1 MRVRQGMAILE
12 PMRFDVPADGPSQVL
27 TEACR
32 RRGLR
37 YTRGHVREVLARHA
51 QPTSLLALVET
62 APSLGLKAVAGQ
74 AELETL
80 VETEPEELPALLH
93 FGGAPGGF
101 GLLEAVLPGGRGFRV
116 WDSQQGSREV
126 EREAFAARWS
136 GIVVFLERAGAGGA
150 EHGYWRRRAREVL
163 WEQRPRTELAGR
175 WAGWG
180 LGLLGLGVLSLAVLA
195 RPPGGRLGA
204 AGVMGLTAL
213 GLGASLRALTWKRGR
228 ASALCGA
235 GGPVDCESVL
245 RSAQAYVAG
254 VPLAG
259 LGTAFFGAC
268 LVLQGTLALGTG
280 PAPLWLAGA
289 AFACA
294 LPVCLLLLGVQVWMR
309 RLCTLCLTVHAVN
322 AVGAALFLLW
332 LWPAVPVTAGEL
344 GPAALLLVLLFGLLL
359 FTVVPYLSRAA
370 EDAEVRREHAQLLR
384 SPLGTLARLAQQPR
398 LALEP
403 EAVGARVGEAEAPHS
418 LVVLAHP
425 SCKLCGPALEE
436 LEALVERQ
444 GAWLRAFIG
453 VAPLDPEDPRDEAI
467 CEALAT
473 VGVAFGGTE
482 LLRAYHVARSH
493 FSRLY
498 ADVAPRAL
506 LARELGLEASRLDAA
521 REQAAARVRAA
532 AVLKSRHAQG
542 VPAFFL
548 DGRSCEAP
556 LSHIEAW
563 CAQPAL
569 LEALTPRPGAM
580 PHEEAPASHAQEAH
594 EP

>member
-1 MRVRQGMAILE
+1 
-12 PMRFDVPADGPSQVL
+12 MRFDVPADGPSQVL

-37 YTRGHVREVLARHA
+37 YTRGHVREVLARHSE
-51 QPTSLLALVET
+51 PTSLLALVET
-62 APSLGLKAVAGQ
+62 APLLGLKAVAGQ

-80 VETEPEELPALLH
+80 VETELEELPVVLH
-93 FGGAPGGF
+93 FRGTPGGF
-101 GLLEAVLPGGRGFRV
+101 GLLEAVLAGERGFRI

-136 GIVVFLERAGAGGA
+136 GIVVFLERSGAAVA
-150 EHGYWRRRAREVL
+150 ERGYWRRRTREVL
-163 WEQRPRTELAGR
+163 WEERRPGPELAGPR
-175 WAGWG
+175 ASRGARWG
-180 LGLLGLGVLSLAVLA
+180 LAVLGLGVLGLAVLA
-195 RPPGGRLGA
+195 QAPGARLGA
-204 AGVMGLTAL
+204 AVLMGLTAL
-213 GLGASLRALTWKRGR
+213 GLGASLLALTWKRGR
-228 ASALCGA
+228 ASALCGT
-235 GGPVDCESVL
+235 GGPMDCESVL
-245 RSAQAYVAG
+245 LSAQAYVAG

-259 LGTAFFGAC
+259 LGAAFFGAS
-268 LVLQGTLALGTG
+268 LVLQGTMALGTG
-280 PAPLWLAGA
+280 PAPLWLAGV

-294 LPVCLLLLGVQVWMR
+294 LPLSMLLVGVQVWMR

-322 AVGAALFLLW
+322 AAGAALFLLW
-332 LWPAVPVTAGEL
+332 LRPGVPVASQEL
-344 GPAALLLVLLFGLLL
+344 GPAALLLMLLFGLLL
-359 FTVVPYLSRAA
+359 STVVPYLSRAG

-384 SPLGTLARLAQQPR
+384 SPLGTLTQLSQQPR
-398 LALEP
+398 LTLEP
-403 EAVGARVGEAEAPHS
+403 EAVGARVGEADAPHA
-418 LVVLAHP
+418 LVVLVHP
-425 SCKLCGPALEE
+425 GCKLCGPALEE

-473 VGVAFGGTE
+473 VGVAFGGAV
-482 LLRAYHVARSH
+482 LLRAYHLARSH

-498 ADVAPRAL
+498 ADAAPRAL
-506 LARELGLEASRLDAA
+506 LARELGLDATRLEAA

-532 AVLKSRHAQG
+532 AVLKSRHAKG

-548 DGRSCEAP
+548 DGRRCEAP
-556 LSHIEAW
+556 LSHVEAW

-569 LEALTPRPGAM
+569 LEALTPRTYAA
-580 PHEEAPASHAQEAH
+580 PHEDASSLPEQEAR